1 MSGYTSPNQIR
12 PVQLPDFMGAAN
24 AMSSQSLNAMREDQ
38 LLQQSQQ
45 LRGAEAERGALRELF
60 SRPGF
65 DPMAPGSAREIL
77 LAAPTTGAATF
88 NALSGALREQRQAGT
103 AATETAL
110 KNFELSREALRGIA
124 ALPPDQQ
131 PRAWAAWRAQ
141 TEASVPGTR
150 GFIPQTFSPEAYATM
165 IAKADDIAKSINE
178 RPTALQGPGNVP
190 VLVDRRT
197 GTYQVGTERPAG
209 GALAPR
215 ADASGLTPAQQHAAH
230 LLRGFE
236 DFRDR
241 PYFDVNA
248 LRAGYGSDTTTRA
261 DGSVVPVRQG
271 MTVSREDAERDL
283 ERRIAT
289 EFTQRAE
296 RHIGKENFAALPA
309 NAQAALISIAYN
321 YGHIPP
327 SLIPA
332 ARSGNLTALAQAV
345 AALPANPGRRQSEA
359 AVIAGQGPRMP
370 PAPGAGAP
378 TNAMAPPGAAP
389 ANAMLASQD
398 ALAAEPPLAVPDFAR
413 LATPSTIADADRNR
427 RTMDVQQSQATARA
441 AAEVQRETAPAR
453 AAEAGQTTAAQTRA
467 KLEAEEAVKRRQDA
481 ERLDVAVR
489 EVENIIRPGG
499 LLQQATGSGVGALRD
514 TLGNFVGMSSRA
526 AEAAKALPP
535 ITDLV
540 LKMVPRF
547 EGPQSE
553 RDVKVYE
560 NAAGDLSN
568 PTIPNVQRLA
578 AAREI
583 LRLMRDRRGQFSYDE
598 SRGGAPASPAPAA
611 PSAPAPAGFSEG
623 QTATGPNGQR
633 IVFRGGQWVPVQ

>member
-131 PRAWAAWRAQ
+131 PAAWAAWRAQ

-150 GFIPQTFSPEAYATM
+150 GFIPQAFSPEAYATM

-215 ADASGLTPAQQHAAH
+215 AEGPEMTPGQMAAADF
-230 LLRGFE
+230 LRTREGF
-236 DFRDR
+236 RAA

-248 LRAGYGSDTTTRA
+248 HRAGFGSDTTTRA
-261 DGSVVPVRQG
+261 DGSVVPVRPG
-271 MTVSREDAERDL
+271 MTISREDAERDL
-283 ERRIAT
+283 ARRIPQF
-289 EFTQRAE
+289 EQRVVAA
-296 RHIGKENFAALPA
+296 IGPEAYAAMPP

-321 YGHIPP
+321 YG
-327 SLIPA
+327 SLPGRIRNAAMSGDPA
-332 ARSGNLTALAQAV
+332 ALAKAV
-345 AALPANPGRRQSEA
+345 EGLAGDNRGVNAERRAREA
-359 AVIAGQGPRMP
+359 AMI
-370 PAPGAGAP
+370 AGAP

-413 LATPSTIADADRNR
+413 LATPSTIAEADRNR

-611 PSAPAPAGFSEG
+611 PSAPAGGGPTLDQFLERARPANPNASTEDL
-623 QTATGPNGQR
+623 TAYYNRTY
-633 IVFRGGQWVPVQ
+633 GGR

>member
-110 KNFELSREALRGIA
+110 KNFEISREALRGIA

-165 IAKADDIAKSINE
+165 IAKADDIAKSISE
-178 RPTALQGPGNVP
+178 RPTALQGPGGVP
-190 VLVDRRT
+190 VLVDRRS
-197 GTYQVGTERPAG
+197 GTYQMGTEVPAG
-209 GALAPR
+209 GLPAPR
-215 ADASGLTPAQQHAAH
+215 AAGPEMTPGQMAAADF
-230 LLRGFE
+230 LRTREGF
-236 DFRDR
+236 RAA

-248 LRAGYGSDTTTRA
+248 HRAGFGSDTTTRA
-261 DGSVVPVRQG
+261 DGTVVPVRQG
-271 MTVSREDAERDL
+271 MTVSREDAERDDPVAL
-283 ERRIAT
+283 AKAVEGLAGDNRGVNADRR
-289 EFTQRAE
+289 RAE
-296 RHIGKENFAALPA
+296 ATMI
-309 NAQAALISIAYN
+309 
-321 YGHIPP
+321 
-327 SLIPA
+327 
-332 ARSGNLTALAQAV
+332 
-345 AALPANPGRRQSEA
+345 
-359 AVIAGQGPRMP
+359 
-370 PAPGAGAP
+370 AGAP

-389 ANAMLASQD
+389 ANAMLVSQD

-413 LATPSTIADADRNR
+413 LATPSTIAEADRNR

-481 ERLDVAVR
+481 ERLDVAIR
-489 EVENIIRPGG
+489 EVEKIIRPGG
-499 LLQQATGSGVGALRD
+499 LLQQATGSGAGALRD
-514 TLGNFVGMSSRA
+514 TLGNLVGMSSRA
-526 AEAAKALPP
+526 ADAAAAIPP
-535 ITDLV
+535 IADLV

-560 NAAGDLSN
+560 KAAGDLSN
-568 PTIPNVQRLA
+568 SALPNVQRLA

-583 LRLMRDRRGQFSYDE
+583 LRLMRDRRGQFSYSE
-598 SRGGAPASPAPAA
+598 SGGGGAPASPAPAA
-611 PSAPAPAGFSEG
+611 PSAPAATGFSEG

-633 IVFRGGQWVPVQ
+633 IVFRGGQWVPMQ

>member
-110 KNFELSREALRGIA
+110 KNFEISREALRGIA

-165 IAKADDIAKSINE
+165 IAKADDIAKSISE
-178 RPTALQGPGNVP
+178 RPTALQGPGGVP
-190 VLVDRRT
+190 VLVDRRS
-197 GTYQVGTERPAG
+197 GTYQMGTEVPAG
-209 GALAPR
+209 GVLAPR
-215 ADASGLTPAQQHAAH
+215 AAGPEMTPGQMAAAEH
-230 LLRGFE
+230 LRTREGFRAE
-236 DFRDR
+236 

-248 LRAGYGSDTTTRA
+248 HRAGFGSDTTTRA
-261 DGSVVPVRQG
+261 DGSVVPVRPG

-283 ERRIAT
+283 ARRIPQF
-289 EFTQRAE
+289 EQRVVAA
-296 RHIGKENFAALPA
+296 IGPEAYAAMPP

-321 YGHIPP
+321 YGSIPGRIRNAAM
-327 SLIPA
+327 SGDPA
-332 ARSGNLTALAQAV
+332 ALAKAV
-345 AALPANPGRRQSEA
+345 EGLAGDNRGVNAGRRRDEA
-359 AVIAGQGPRMP
+359 TMI
-370 PAPGAGAP
+370 AGAP

-389 ANAMLASQD
+389 ANAMLVSQD

-413 LATPSTIADADRNR
+413 LATPSTIAEADRNR

-481 ERLDVAVR
+481 ERLDVAIR
-489 EVENIIRPGG
+489 EVEKIIRPGG
-499 LLQQATGSGVGALRD
+499 LLQQATGSGAGALRD
-514 TLGNFVGMSSRA
+514 TLGNLVGMSSRA
-526 AEAAKALPP
+526 ADAAAAIPP
-535 ITDLV
+535 IADLV

-560 NAAGDLSN
+560 KAAGDLSN
-568 PTIPNVQRLA
+568 SALPNVQRLA

-583 LRLMRDRRGQFSYDE
+583 LRLMRDRRGQFSYSE
-598 SRGGAPASPAPAA
+598 SGGGGAPASPAPAA
-611 PSAPAPAGFSEG
+611 PSAPAATGFSEG

-633 IVFRGGQWVPVQ
+633 IVFRGGQWVPMQ